1 MGLFSYNP
9 MKYKSPEQM
18 GRIYGPE
25 AQREAELDAIALEK
39 SHAESYERWRK
50 WEADH
55 PEFMSEVER
64 ERKYG
69 YKRK

>member
-25 AQREAELDAIALEK
+25 AQREAELDAI
-39 SHAESYERWRK
+39 ERGEGYAKTREYWRK
-50 WEADH
+50 WEAAH
-55 PEFMSEVER
+55 PEFMAEVER
-64 ERKYG
+64 ERLYG